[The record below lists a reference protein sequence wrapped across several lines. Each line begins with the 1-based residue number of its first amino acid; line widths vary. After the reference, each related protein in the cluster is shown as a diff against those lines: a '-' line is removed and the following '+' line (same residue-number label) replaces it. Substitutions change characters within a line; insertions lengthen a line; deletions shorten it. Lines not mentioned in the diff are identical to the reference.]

1 MLFFPIGDENPSE
14 RTPVVTWVI
23 IGLNVLVFLA
33 TTEHLSLP
41 DHIARKW
48 GYVPDN
54 GAWYTFFTSMF
65 LHGNLIHLLGN
76 MWFLW
81 IVGDN
86 VEDALGHVAY
96 LGFYLLSG
104 VAAVGFYLLFT
115 ALGAGNV
122 PLVGASGA
130 ISGVLGCYML
140 FFPSARIRIF
150 YWVFFFLIG
159 VAAVRAVWVIG
170 AWIALQLFE
179 WAAASRQ
186 QAVGGVAYA
195 AHVGGFL
202 VGIGVA
208 LLLKEHL
215 RKAGRLTRRATA
227 EGRHGRDRPVARPV
241 GPAFPSPVFENPR
254 VQRER
259 DAEDFFGREEAIAEN
274 VKSGLLDVAVERYRE
289 YTRMPHAKPIPAWA
303 QIEIAGELFRQK
315 DYEGALEAYRR
326 YLSNFPGGPDAPEA
340 KFRLGVIL
348 ARHRREF
355 YRAREYL
362 VQAAMEH
369 PDPQIQTFAKQE
381 MERIQAYL

>member
-1 MLFFPIGDENPSE
+1 MLFPIGDDNPSE
-14 RTPVVTWVI
+14 RTPVVTWGI
-23 IGLNVLVFLA
+23 IGANVLVFLL
-33 TTEHLSLP
+33 TTKHLSLT
-41 DHIARKW
+41 DRVAYEY
-48 GYVPDN
+48 GFVPSR
-54 GAWYTFFTSMF
+54 GVWYTWFTSMF
-65 LHGNLIHLLGN
+65 LHANLMHLVGN

-86 VEDALGHVAY
+86 IEDKLGHLVY

-104 VAAVGFYLLFT
+104 VVAVGFYLIFT
-115 ALGAGNV
+115 ELGAGNT

-130 ISGVLGCYML
+130 IAGVLGCYML
-140 FFPSARIRIF
+140 FFPEARIRIF

-159 VAAVRAVWVIG
+159 VVAVRAKWVIG
-170 AWIALQLFE
+170 IWIALQLVE
-179 WAAASRQ
+179 WAATSNQ
-186 QAVGGVAYA
+186 MLGGVAYA

-215 RKAGRLTRRATA
+215 RKTGRLTRRVSVEKQLA
-227 EGRHGRDRPVARPV
+227 ENRPASRPA
-241 GPAFPSPVFENPR
+241 PHRFASPVFENPR

-259 DAEDFFGREEAIAEN
+259 DEEGFFGREEAIAEN

-289 YTRMPHAKPIPAWA
+289 YTRMSHAKPIPAWA
-303 QIEIAGELFRQK
+303 QIEIAGELFRRK

-326 YLSNFPGGPDAPEA
+326 YLSNFSSGPDAAEA

-355 YRAREYL
+355 FRAREYL

-369 PDPQIQTFAKQE
+369 PDPQIADFAKKE
-381 MERIQAYL
+381 MDRIQAWL